1 MDIQCVKNG
10 AHFCVLIERRSGLTY
25 QLGNDMMSDPE
36 VDQQSAV
43 TLTELRDA
51 SFVDAASFA
60 CGDYFVI
67 G

>member
-1 MDIQCVKNG
+1 M
-10 AHFCVLIERRSGLTY
+10 LIERRSGLTY
-25 QLGNDMMSDPE
+25 QLGNDIMSDPE

-60 CGDYFVI
+60 CGDYFVL